1 MATILQGTPWPIWGH
16 RGPIICRRRKVN
28 MKLKNRNTAIMIAMN
43 GDFSLQLTVASFSTD
58 DNQVAPATT
67 ICNNFFKLIDTSA
80 SEGAALCS
88 EGAQPAPTIVCNK
101 LCGHGLIVD
110 FVLTTSNLLL
120 SPVLIC
126 SATSHLLLPRIH
138 VCSAIT
144 MMNDPFQLIL
154 ISVSKG
160 ACTAPITFNA
170 KHFKLI
176 FIHVKKFKTFLHF
189 HEDCGMFCEGE
200 WE

>member
-1 MATILQGTPWPIWGH
+1 
-16 RGPIICRRRKVN
+16 
-28 MKLKNRNTAIMIAMN
+28 MKLKNQNLAIMTATN
-43 GDFSLQLTVASFSTD
+43 GNFSLQLILASFSTD
-58 DNQVAPATT
+58 ANQVAPATT
-67 ICNNFFKLIDTSA
+67 ICDNFFKLIDTSA

-110 FVLTTSNLLL
+110 FIPTTSNLLL
-120 SPVLIC
+120 LPVLNF
-126 SATSHLLLPRIH
+126 SATSHLLLLCIH
-138 VCSAIT
+138 VCSEIT
-144 MMNDPFQLIL
+144 MTNDQFQLIV
-154 ISVSKG
+154 ISASEG

-170 KHFKLI
+170 KLSKLI